1 MIFWEDLMNRQS
13 AAVNTFVFSEYI
25 YLGIFAV
32 SFCYYFFFS
41 HMLPITDPVE
51 SNYALTAREM
61 VLSSDW
67 LSPRIYGSVWFD
79 KPVFFYWLTALSFKL
94 FGFSNVA
101 VRLMPAA
108 FAAMGMVLMYWF
120 LTKVSKKSVALL
132 AMIIMGTSFEYVMLA
147 KLVITDMVFF
157 FFTSAALV
165 FFYLGYINMDGTKR
179 WYYAMY
185 VCLALAVLT
194 KGPIGILLPGL
205 IIVSFILVQRN
216 WAELKYMSMPTGAVI
231 FAGIALPWYTAMY
244 LIYGTEFT
252 QTFLGVHN
260 YLRAIVSE
268 HPKDN
273 VIYYYVVVF
282 VLSMLPWSFLALK
295 ALKNGYEEI
304 KAKPSPLIVY
314 SFIWSAAFFVF
325 YTLMATKYLT
335 YTFPILFP
343 MSIIT
348 ALYIDNLLTS
358 GKTREIIFWA
368 GIPLFLLVLIYS
380 AISFRYLS
388 HFKLVVTIVSFLAI
402 LLFTWWQGKG
412 KNVKVIFGLLCLCQL
427 AANFIL
433 SVSVLPAIAEDRSGK
448 GIADVISN
456 YRGYRIGTYYFY
468 STSSV
473 FYSGNV
479 AIKLEKAGHFTKD
492 SAAIN
497 WSSKYTM
504 PMQTIAEFTATSPN
518 ERKLIIV
525 PEKSREKFL
534 EEVRELKPRLLTSQE
549 GLNYFDVTN
558 KM

>member
-1 MIFWEDLMNRQS
+1 MNRQS
-13 AAVNTFVFSEYI
+13 TAVNTFVFLKYI
-25 YLGIFAV
+25 YMGIFFI
-32 SFCYYFFFS
+32 SIFYYFFFS

-79 KPVFFYWLTALSFKL
+79 KPVLFYWLTAISFKV
-94 FGFSNVA
+94 FGFSDVA
-101 VRLMPAA
+101 VRLMPAV
-108 FAAMGMVLMYWF
+108 FAAMGIVLLYWF
-120 LTKVSKKSVALL
+120 LTKVSKQSVALL
-132 AMIIMGTSFEYVMLA
+132 AIVIMGTSFEYVMLA
-147 KLVITDMVFF
+147 KLVITDMVLFF
-157 FFTSAALV
+157 FNSAALV

-205 IIVSFILVQRN
+205 VIVSFILVQRN
-216 WAELKYMSMPTGAVI
+216 WKELSYMSIPAGAII
-231 FAGIALPWYTAMY
+231 FAAAALPWYIAMY
-244 LIYGTEFT
+244 FIHGTQFT
-252 QTFLGVHN
+252 ETFLGVHN
-260 YLRAIVSE
+260 YLRATVSE

-273 VIYYYVVVF
+273 VIYYYVAVF
-282 VLSMLPWSFLALK
+282 LLSMLPWSFLALK
-295 ALKNGYEEI
+295 ALKNGYKEI
-304 KAKPSPLIVY
+304 KAKSSPLIIY

-335 YTFPILFP
+335 YTFPMLFP

-348 ALYIDNLLTS
+348 ALYIDNLLAR

-368 GIPLFLLVLIYS
+368 GIPLFLSVLIYS

-388 HFKLVVTIVSFLAI
+388 HFKLVVTIVSFSAI
-402 LLFTWWQGKG
+402 LLFTWLQGKG

-433 SVSVLPAIAEDRSGK
+433 SVSIFPAIAEDRSGK
-448 GIADVISN
+448 GIADIISN
-456 YRGYRIGTYYFY
+456 YRGYRIGTYQFY

-473 FYSGNV
+473 FYSGSV
-479 AIKLEKAGHFTKD
+479 AVRLEQSNHVTKD
-492 SAAIN
+492 SSAID

-504 PMQTIAEFTATSPN
+504 PMQTIAEFIAYSPN

-525 PEKSREKFL
+525 PEKSREQFL
-534 EEVRELKPRLLTSQE
+534 EEVKERKPTLLTSQE
-549 GLNYFDVTN
+549 GLSYFDVTDRR
-558 KM
+558 